1 MGNRKIPFGYKMELG
16 NIVIQ
21 EEKAAIVREIFK
33 EYLLGKSL
41 KGLAEAMT
49 EQAIPYDGERGWNK
63 NIISRMLAD
72 CRYTGEKGFPKLIE
86 PQELLAAEEKRSQKT
101 APTQKTEVQKILRRL
116 CGESSPEWVEREVMG
131 LLSRLIQNPDL
142 IRQPQIQHSN
152 GIRTTQA
159 ELDTALEQQP
169 IDEDNAKMLILKLAT
184 ERYDSLGDEEYETVR
199 LRHLFTKAGQDKEAD
214 AELIKSGV
222 SKISFTGQEV
232 KLILKNGQV
241 IQRREAV

>member
-1 MGNRKIPFGYKMELG
+1 MGNRKLPFGYKMEQG
-16 NIVIQ
+16 KIVIHK
-21 EEKAAIVREIFK
+21 EEAAIVQDIFK

-101 APTQKTEVQKILRRL
+101 APAQKTEVQKILRRL
-116 CGESSPEWVEREVMG
+116 CGESPPEWVEQEIVG

-142 IRQPQIQHSN
+142 IRQPQTQHSN

-169 IDEDNAKMLILKLAT
+169 IDEGCAKMLILKLAA
-184 ERYDSLGDEEYETVR
+184 EQYNSLGNEEYETIQIR
-199 LRHLFTKAGQDKEAD
+199 CLFTKGGQDKEMD
-214 AELIKSGV
+214 AELLKSGV